1 MTIAT
6 YEIILTATDAGG
18 LTSTVSRTI
27 QPQTVQMTVTTS
39 PAGLQVLYDGTQG
52 PSPLTKTTIVG
63 STHTLNT
70 LSPQGTRTFVSWSD
84 GGAMQHTVV
93 VGATGGTYT
102 ANFSCAVGEYRAEY
116 FANRTLTG
124 TPLFTRCETAINNNW
139 GTGGPGNG
147 IPNDNFSVRWTGRF
161 NFTAGSRTFTTVSD
175 DGVRLWVD
183 NVLVINR
190 WTDHGPTTD
199 RATRTMT
206 AGTHDIKVEYYER
219 TGGAVMQVSW

>member
-1 MTIAT
+1 MVGRRGHAA
-6 YEIILTATDAGG
+6 YGG
-18 LTSTVSRTI
+18 REC
-27 QPQTVQMTVTTS
+27 
-39 PAGLQVLYDGTQG
+39 DGRDLHGQF
-52 PSPLTKTTIVG
+52 L
-63 STHTLNT
+63 LRRWA
-70 LSPQGTRTFVSWSD
+70 Q
-84 GGAMQHTVV
+84 
-93 VGATGGTYT
+93 
-102 ANFSCAVGEYRAEY
+102 YRAEY

-139 GTGGPGNG
+139 GNGGPGNG